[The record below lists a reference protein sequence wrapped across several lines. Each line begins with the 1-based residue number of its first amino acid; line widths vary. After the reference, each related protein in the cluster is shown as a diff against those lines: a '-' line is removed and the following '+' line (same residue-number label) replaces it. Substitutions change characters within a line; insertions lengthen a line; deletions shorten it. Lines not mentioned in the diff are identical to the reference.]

1 MKSVKVTE
9 NFAKNIIPK
18 PRESTYIYTLTPLDL
33 NVTQLKHQLQ
43 QLRDKKKLKDLIRD
57 QCGFLFY
64 FDIDRNNA
72 CTCQPCRGQK
82 DPFSNQEVS
91 CQLSPISCTQNVQHL
106 HFPRN

>member
-43 QLRDKKKLKDLIRD
+43 QLRDKKNEK
-57 QCGFLFY
+57 
-64 FDIDRNNA
+64 
-72 CTCQPCRGQK
+72 T
-82 DPFSNQEVS
+82 
-91 CQLSPISCTQNVQHL
+91 
-106 HFPRN
+106 